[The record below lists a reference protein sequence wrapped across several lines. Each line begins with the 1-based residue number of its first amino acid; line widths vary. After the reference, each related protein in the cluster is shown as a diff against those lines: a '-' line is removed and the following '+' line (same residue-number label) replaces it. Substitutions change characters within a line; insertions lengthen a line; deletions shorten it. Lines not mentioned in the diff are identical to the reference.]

1 MSARMFQGC
10 SLLERIGE
18 GGIGDVFRAEWQG
31 REVALKILRD
41 PERAS
46 MRRRFIREGRL
57 LQRLAHP
64 SLVRCYGIIEG
75 DQPALVLELLRG
87 ETLDARIARMPLGGD
102 EGVLLASALL
112 RVLGFLHEHGIIH
125 RDVKSSN
132 IFLAD
137 DHRVVLMDLGLAVDP
152 TDPLTTTLGD
162 VLGTYAYMAPEQIA
176 GAETDH
182 RCDLYSL
189 GIALYEA
196 VSTQRPFHARG
207 PAQYLQVHRAGG
219 ATPLVEVAPSV
230 PVRLA
235 MLVDRLMARDPAA
248 RPGSA
253 AIALALLTGHTGVK
267 RGLEPPRVVGREA
280 VVGAVQALLEVGGV
294 LRIGGEVGSGTG
306 AMARMAREVARAEG
320 VEQVTVRCRPR
331 THEAEVISAL
341 ARELSAIAGE
351 VQPEIEPVR
360 RALAD
365 LAAEGTRLLLV
376 AEDIDLSLPEVATLL
391 GSLATTPGLALLVT
405 ATALPREPIGRDIV
419 LRPLSLSEV
428 RTLVGGMLGSS
439 VVPLGLDTALHQLSG
454 GLPALVVT
462 SVREQTERG
471 AIWCEGNTPDG
482 LPRWTWDP
490 TLRLRPGPDMGR
502 MFDRALRSL
511 PDGSRALLQA
521 LALAGGSVPLDLVL
535 QAAGLDASG
544 ADLGPLVRA
553 GLARVEIESGE
564 EWANLHRAVMEPL
577 VIHGIAVPER
587 RRIHCALA
595 DATRSRPMGEWE
607 QRFLVLHAA
616 LGASEPAHTERLVE
630 LGDHLVGAGRS
641 LAALDALDHA
651 ALLPLGNPR
660 THALLALAR
669 ADALR
674 ATGRLAEA
682 KDALQ
687 AGRAVAEEIGDDAL
701 VGRAILSQAETLI
714 LAGVALGEP
723 IMDEIERRA
732 GPVPDPRSMVIMAD
746 CSRLGGRVG
755 EALRLYEMALERSP
769 SPALDRVAGQAKMGR
784 AICQSLHGDVAASAD
799 TYAHLIR
806 ELRYRDQ
813 NEAVGEALCRMAV
826 VQRMQ
831 GLVGRAVESVRV
843 AEELATKRST
853 PHRVALVV
861 VTRASIHCAAGDL
874 DAAAEL
880 LRAHADCAET
890 RCPYPLRA
898 FFFEV
903 LAELRLSMGDSP
915 AALSAHLAGAEA
927 AGLAGDA
934 TRQAFHAGMV
944 ALLTADADAV
954 AATVER
960 LSETG
965 VHRLQARL
973 LAAGAIIGRDSD
985 VLQVAEIEARAAGD
999 QLLLLEILHA
1009 IRGPGSRAESKRLAT
1024 RVVEGLFGPLRQR
1037 FLDRAAVRWAL
1048 GEPDTSPRDTRG

>member
-1 MSARMFQGC
+1 MFQGC

-18 GGIGDVFRAEWQG
+18 GGIGDVFRAEWEG

-57 LQRLAHP
+57 LQRLSHP
-64 SLVRCYGIIEG
+64 GLVRCLSVIEG

-87 ETLDARIARMPLGGD
+87 ETLDQRVARTPLGGD

-189 GIALYEA
+189 GITLYEA
-196 VSTQRPFHARG
+196 ISTQRPFHARG
-207 PAQYLQVHRAGG
+207 AAQYLQVHRAGG
-219 ATPLVEVAPSV
+219 APPLVEVAPSV

-253 AIALALLTGHTGVK
+253 AIALALLTGHTGIK

-280 VVGAVQALLEVGGV
+280 VVGAVQALIEVGGV
-294 LRIGGEVGSGTG
+294 LRIAGEVGSGTG
-306 AMARMAREVARAEG
+306 AMARLARDAARAEG
-320 VEQVTVRCRPR
+320 VEQITVRCRPR
-331 THEAEVISAL
+331 TRSSEVVAVL
-341 ARELSAIAGE
+341 ARELSAIVEEVPPELEAVQSAIAG
-351 VQPEIEPVR
+351 
-360 RALAD
+360 
-365 LAAEGTRLLLV
+365 LAAEGGHILLV
-376 AEDIDLSLPEVATLL
+376 AEDIDLCLPEVPTLFAA
-391 GSLATTPGLALLVT
+391 LAGTPGLGLLVIG
-405 ATALPREPIGRDIV
+405 TALPEEPAGRDIV
-419 LRPLSLSEV
+419 LRPLTLPEV
-428 RTLVGGMLGSS
+428 RKLVAGMLGSP

-471 AIWCEGNTPDG
+471 AIWCEGNTPEG

-490 TLRLRPGPDMGR
+490 SVRLRPGADMGR

-511 PDGSRALLQA
+511 PDGARSLLQA
-521 LALAGGSVPLDLVL
+521 LALAGGSVPLDLAL
-535 QAAGLDASG
+535 QAAGLDGSG

-564 EWANLHRAVMEPL
+564 EWVNLRRAVMEPL
-577 VIHGIAVPER
+577 VIHGIALPER
-587 RRIHCALA
+587 RRIHFALA
-595 DATRSRPMGEWE
+595 EATRARSMGEWE

-630 LGDHLVGAGRS
+630 LGDHLVGAGRA
-641 LAALDALDHA
+641 LAALEALDHA

-682 KDALQ
+682 KDALS

-714 LAGVALGEP
+714 LAGTALGES
-723 IMDEIERRA
+723 ILEEIERRA
-732 GPVPDPRSMVIMAD
+732 GPMPDPRSMVVMAD
-746 CSRLGGRVG
+746 TSRLAGRIG
-755 EALRLYEMALERSP
+755 EAQRLYEMAMEHSP
-769 SPALDRVAGQAKMGR
+769 PPALDRVAGHAKLGV
-784 AICQSLHGDVAASAD
+784 AICQSLRGELDQSAD
-799 TYAHLIR
+799 TFSHLVR
-806 ELRYRDQ
+806 ELRYRDR
-813 NEAVGEALCRMAV
+813 NEAVGEALCRLAV

-853 PHRVALVV
+853 PHRVALVM
-861 VTRASIHCAAGDL
+861 VTRASIYCAAGDV
-874 DAAAEL
+874 DAAAEMM
-880 LRAHADCAET
+880 RAHADCAEQ

-898 FFFEV
+898 FYFEV
-903 LAELRLSMGDSP
+903 LAELRLAMADSP
-915 AALSAHLAGAEA
+915 STLSAHLSGAEA
-927 AGLAGDA
+927 AAGAGDA

-985 VLQVAEIEARAAGD
+985 VLQVAEMEARAAGD
-999 QLLLLEILHA
+999 QLLLLDILYA
-1009 IRGPGSRAESKRLAT
+1009 TRGPGSRSEAKRIAT

-1037 FLDRAAVRWAL
+1037 FIDRAGVRWAL
-1048 GEPDTSPRDTRG
+1048 GEPDGATRDTRA